1 MNLKWKKPLA
11 MLLVVCMLLTIL
23 PVAAFAEGEPPV
35 AQIGNAQYN
44 TLQEAVTAAGTTP
57 STITLLNDTTED
69 ITIAKDQTITLDL
82 GNYTL
87 TNKNDHTII
96 NNGKLTVEGSGTV
109 DNVTH
114 ARAALHNGV
123 DGIAVLNGGNFIRS
137 LEAGK
142 SATDN
147 GGNSYYVV
155 LNHGTMTITDGV
167 KVEANGKYSSLIEN
181 GWQNGNQNTSGTDSV
196 LTINGG
202 TFTGGLNTIKNDD
215 YGNLTINGGDF
226 NNVAQHA
233 VMNWN
238 VAKIT
243 DGTFESTG
251 SCAVWNGYGNDT
263 MDQGQLEIT
272 GGTFKAPAEYYV
284 IAHNNAGGSVSIS
297 GGTYSSQYVSNATD
311 YLQDGDVR
319 IKQADGTYQVG
330 TPTDDMVKD
339 ENGIYFV
346 DENLAQ
352 AGNVAVVDGTYYS
365 TLSAAI
371 SAASAGATV
380 KLIADVTESETVASD
395 KDIDLDLN
403 GKTLTSPDNDS
414 VTVKG
419 CLTVQD
425 SAGNGKIAVAKAISV
440 NGANAVLTVNGGT
453 IESATDYGIY
463 ALNGGS
469 VTVNDGVINSLDA
482 PLTGNNTTGDMNFTV
497 NGGILT
503 AKRGPTI
510 YMPGQGN
517 LTITAGTL
525 NGGISL
531 RMGQVHISGGTINAV
546 TENIDDPADY
556 YDWSGN
562 AWLPDALYVFG
573 GTYTSE
579 NEDYGNSLSLT
590 ITGGTFNCTNEQGS
604 AIAIYDLGKT
614 EQSTAINI
622 SDDAVLNTNAENR
635 SAYQVLSL
643 ADIGVETPEAGYGN
657 DKFVGKVDSA
667 ISGGSYSTS
676 VSEYVVD
683 GLKYEA
689 NADGMYT
696 YHADLMEALAT
707 GGTVKTISAANGE
720 DTYMIIFDND
730 GVTTSIEAVA
740 DETITL
746 PTVSRSGYTFAGWY
760 AGDIL
765 AGDAGDS
772 YIVTGAVT
780 LTAKWNRN
788 ISSGSSGGFSGTYNY
803 PVKVDST
810 GDATVTL
817 DKNYAVAGD
826 QVTITVQPKSG
837 RAVDEVIVTDK
848 GNNVIA
854 VTKVGD
860 NQYSFTMPS
869 GQVKVAVTTKAAAY
883 DKRIVLQIN
892 NRNVLINNNTLSND
906 VAPVIVGN
914 RTMVPIRVIT
924 EALGGKADWNAATQT
939 VTLTIDG
946 SVLRMTIGQTI
957 TGFDAAPVIINDR
970 TYVPIRYVAEKLGA
984 NVEWIANT
992 QQIIIE
998 K

>member
-1 MNLKWKKPLA
+1 M
-11 MLLVVCMLLTIL
+11 
-23 PVAAFAEGEPPV
+23 
-35 AQIGNAQYN
+35 
-44 TLQEAVTAAGTTP
+44 
-57 STITLLNDTTED
+57 
-69 ITIAKDQTITLDL
+69 
-82 GNYTL
+82 
-87 TNKNDHTII
+87 TNQSDHTII

-114 ARAALHNGV
+114 ARAALWNNATV
-123 DGIAVLNGGNFIRS
+123 TLNGGNFTRS
-137 LEAGK
+137 QEAGK

-263 MDQGQLEIT
+263 MDKGQLEIT

-371 SAASAGATV
+371 TAASAGATV
-380 KLIADVTESETVASD
+380 KLIADVTESVTVASD
-395 KDIDLDLN
+395 KDIVLDLN
-403 GKTLTSPDNDS
+403 GKTLTSPDKDS
-414 VTVKG
+414 VNVEG
-419 CLTVQD
+419 RLTVQD

-440 NGANAVLTVNGGT
+440 DGANAILTVNGGI
-453 IESATDYGIY
+453 IESAKDYGIY

-469 VTVNDGVINSLDA
+469 ATVNDGVINSLYA

-497 NGGILT
+497 KGGTLT
-503 AKRGPTI
+503 AQQGPAI

-546 TENIDDPADY
+546 TENIDSPAEY

-614 EQSTAINI
+614 EQAAAIKI

-643 ADIGVETPEAGYGN
+643 ADIGVENPAEEYGN

-676 VSEYVVD
+676 VSQYVVD

-765 AGDAGDS
+765 AGNAGDS
-772 YIVTGAVT
+772 YTVTGAVT

-788 ISSGSSGGFSGTYNY
+788 ISSGSSGSGGFSGTYNY

-810 GDATVTL
+810 SDATVTL

-826 QVTITVQPKSG
+826 KVTITVQPKSG

-892 NRNVLINNNTLSND
+892 NRNVLINNTTFTND
-906 VAPVIVGN
+906 VAPVIVDN

-924 EALGGKADWNAATQT
+924 EALGGRADWNAATQT

>member
-123 DGIAVLNGGNFIRS
+123 DGIAVLNGGNFTRS

-339 ENGIYFV
+339 ENGIYFEN
-346 DENLAQ
+346 ENLAQ
-352 AGNVAVVDGTYYS
+352 TGNKAVVDGTYYS
-365 TLSAAI
+365 SLSAAI
-371 SAASAGATV
+371 SVASAGATV
-380 KLIADVTESETVASD
+380 KLIDDVTESVTIDSG
-395 KDIDLDLN
+395 KDIVLDLN
-403 GKTLTSPDNDS
+403 GKTL
-414 VTVKG
+414 
-419 CLTVQD
+419 
-425 SAGNGKIAVAKAISV
+425 
-440 NGANAVLTVNGGT
+440 NGGT
-453 IESATDYGIY
+453 EAKKAAITNYGTLTIQ
-463 ALNGGS
+463 
-469 VTVNDGVINSLDA
+469 DNSE
-482 PLTGNNTTGDMNFTV
+482 TGTG
-497 NGGILT
+497 II
-503 AKRGPTI
+503 KRGDDE
-510 YMPGQGN
+510 
-517 LTITAGTL
+517 TAGYYTID
-525 NGGISL
+525 NQGT
-531 RMGQVHISGGTINAV
+531 MTISGGTITNNTGFINNNGQKNGASLIRNAGVSSAAVLNV
-546 TENIDDPADY
+546 T
-556 YDWSGN
+556 
-562 AWLPDALYVFG
+562 G
-573 GTYTSE
+573 GTIQQDNFIAIKNDDYGVLNVTGGKIISE
-579 NEDYGNSLSLT
+579 NE
-590 ITGGTFNCTNEQGS
+590 S
-604 AIAIYDLGKT
+604 AIQNWSQATISGGEIDGLIWTSVWSSDFPKS
-614 EQSTAINI
+614 STII
-622 SDDAVLNTNAENR
+622 SDNAVVKGTIR
-635 SAYQVLSL
+635 
-643 ADIGVETPEAGYGN
+643 ADQYGTLLGVTPIVE
-657 DKFVGKVDSA
+657 
-667 ISGGSYSTS
+667 ISGGSFIVNWVVANEDYVTVKGGSYAAPVNSAYLDPSLNAELKSAADAKTPYSYYNS
-676 VSEYVVD
+676 VD
-683 GLKYEA
+683 A
-689 NADGMYT
+689 
-696 YHADLMEALAT
+696 ALAAAQP
-707 GGTVKTISAANGE
+707 GDTVTDLTVTE
-720 DTYMIIFDND
+720 DNKCTLIFDAAEGELD
-730 GVTTSIEAVA
+730 FVGQSITVA
-740 DETITL
+740 SGTKITL

-765 AGDAGDS
+765 AGNAGDS
-772 YIVTGAVT
+772 YTVTEDVT
-780 LTAKWNRN
+780 LTAKWNRST
-788 ISSGSSGGFSGTYNY
+788 SSGSSGSGGFSGTYNY

-826 QVTITVQPKSG
+826 KVTITVQPKSG
-837 RAVDEVIVTDK
+837 KAVDEVIVTDK
-848 GNNVIA
+848 DDKVIA

-860 NQYSFTMPS
+860 NKYSFTMPS

-906 VAPVIVGN
+906 VAPVIVDN

-924 EALGGKADWNAATQT
+924 EALGGRADWNAETQT